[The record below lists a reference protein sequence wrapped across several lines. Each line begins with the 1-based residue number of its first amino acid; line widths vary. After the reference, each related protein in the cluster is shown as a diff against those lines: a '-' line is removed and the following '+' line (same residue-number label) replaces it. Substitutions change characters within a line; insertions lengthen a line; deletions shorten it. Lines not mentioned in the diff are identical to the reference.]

1 MLYLNPNW
9 GENDYGETAF
19 FETNTDD
26 TELVTEVRPRYGRVC
41 IFDGTIPHS
50 ARPPSPRFTGGR
62 YTLAVKMASSKFRA
76 SANLFREISQHED
89 GLKSVERF
97 LTVLEQGKLTESVDK
112 YMYRVPSE
120 QHLNKLER
128 GIMLDKEDE
137 DEDDKDKEDNGFD
150 EDNADDDG
158 FHDEPEQ
165 PGSTQFS
172 KEEQETIA
180 FLEGDEEDYHKHV
193 DRIVQS
199 SNGDEEAIAR
209 AIANSDNNFDQ
220 TSERIKNRLEA
231 LI

>member
-1 MLYLNPNW
+1 M
-9 GENDYGETAF
+9 
-19 FETNTDD
+19 
-26 TELVTEVRPRYGRVC
+26 
-41 IFDGTIPHS
+41 
-50 ARPPSPRFTGGR
+50 
-62 YTLAVKMASSKFRA
+62 
-76 SANLFREISQHED
+76 
-89 GLKSVERF
+89 
-97 LTVLEQGKLTESVDK
+97 
-112 YMYRVPSE
+112 
-120 QHLNKLER
+120 
-128 GIMLDKEDE
+128 EDE
-137 DEDDKDKEDNGFD
+137 DEDDKDEEDNGFD

-199 SNGDEEAIAR
+199 SNGDEETIAR